1 MWWKF
6 LKKATGGGEANP
18 AESKTLETQE
28 IREAGRA
35 PLSEIA
41 KKVKQIE
48 IAALK
53 KSSAQLSGDY
63 KSRFRGHGVQFAD
76 FRPYQYGDETRHI
89 DWRTSARQQH
99 PVVKTFE
106 EERELTL
113 MFAADISGSAGFGTQ
128 GQSKREAMSLAIA
141 AVALAAAA
149 NNDRIGLL
157 LFTDRIERYVPAKK
171 GRKHAL
177 RILDELLTYKPTGK
191 GTDLSAPLTHLS
203 EVLRQ
208 GSIVIFASDFFGNID
223 TKRLK
228 TLARK
233 HDLIMLQSIDPRDF
247 TLPAIGL
254 VRLQDPET
262 GESIVIDTNSS
273 RLRKEFSEGQ
283 RRRFASTTATI
294 RQTGAS
300 HLEIS
305 TEHDPTEEIRKFFY
319 RRKRRGR

>member
-6 LKKATGGGEANP
+6 LKKNKTADTPDKATGDFLN
-18 AESKTLETQE
+18 TQE

-113 MFAADISGSAGFGTQ
+113 MFAVDISGSSKFGTQ
-128 GQSKREAMSLAIA
+128 GQSKREAMSLALA
-141 AVALAAAA
+141 SVALAAAA
-149 NNDRIGLL
+149 SNDRIGLL
-157 LFTDRIERYVPAKK
+157 LFTDQIERYVPAKK

-177 RILDELLTYKPTGK
+177 RIVDELLSYVPKGK
-191 GTDLSAPLTHLS
+191 GTDLSAPIAHLS

-208 GSIVIFASDFFGNID
+208 GSIVIFASDFLGSID
-223 TKRLK
+223 TKRIK

-233 HDLIMLQSIDPRDF
+233 HDLIMLQTVDPRDLE
-247 TLPAIGL
+247 LPSIGL

-262 GESIVIDTNSS
+262 GESLVVDTSS
-273 RLRKEFSEGQ
+273 SSLRKSFKESQ
-283 RRRFASTTATI
+283 NNNLAAIHANI

-300 HLEIS
+300 HLEINTS
-305 TEHDPTEEIRKFFY
+305 DDGAEEIRKFFY
-319 RRKRRGR
+319 KRKRGRR